1 MNRCVIFLITMI
13 YFMNNDHTGC
23 AQEAPKPGDRKAAVA
38 GRFYPGTETELRSKL
53 QSLFANA
60 KPRTHENIRA
70 LIAPHAG
77 YVFSGEVAASGYN
90 QVDPGKNYDNVFLI
104 ASSHQ
109 HHFDGASVYTA
120 GDYITPLGRVK
131 VNTTIARQLIRESSY
146 FSYHPRAD
154 ITEHST
160 EVHVPFLQYH
170 LKPGFMLIP
179 IVVGTQSNQ
188 TCRHIAQ
195 ALKPY
200 FTDDNL
206 FVISTD
212 FSHYPSYTDAL
223 EADQLTCEA
232 IVTGSP
238 EDLTGFLEN
247 YGKKEIPNLS
257 TNLCSWTSVLILL
270 EMISET
276 DGLSIS
282 PVQYKN
288 SGDSPYGDKTGVVGY
303 WSLVV
308 SGQSTTF
315 SFTTE
320 EKKRL
325 LALARNTIEDYLKG
339 KGIPAV
345 NIQDYSGKLAM
356 HAGAFVSLKK
366 SGDLRGCIGSFHS
379 GIPLYEVVEKMA
391 VASATQDSRFSPV
404 TLKELSTL
412 EIEISVLSPMKKIQS
427 IKEIIPGKHG
437 IYIKKGYA
445 SGTFLPQVATE
456 TGWNTEEFLGHCSR
470 DKAGIGWDG
479 WKDAEIYTY
488 EAAVFSEK
496 EFNGRK

>member
-1 MNRCVIFLITMI
+1 MNRCILFLFAMI
-13 YFMNNDHTGC
+13 YFMHNDHAGC
-23 AQEAPKPGDRKAAVA
+23 AQEAPGPGDRKAAVA
-38 GRFYPGTETELRSKL
+38 GRFYPGTGTELRSTL
-53 QSLFANA
+53 QSLFAKA
-60 KPRTHENIRA
+60 KPRAHDNVRA

-90 QVDPGKNYDNVFLI
+90 QVDPGKTYDNVFLI

-109 HHFDGASVYTA
+109 HHFDGASVYTE

-131 VNTTIARQLIRESSY
+131 VNKTIAGQLIRDSRF
-146 FSYHPRAD
+146 FSYHPQAD
-154 ITEHST
+154 RTEHST

-179 IVVGTQSNQ
+179 IVVGTQSEQ
-188 TCRHIAQ
+188 TCRQIAR

-200 FTDDNL
+200 FTEKNL

-212 FSHYPSYTDAL
+212 FSHYPSYTDAV

-232 IVTGSP
+232 IVAGSP
-238 EDLTGFLEN
+238 EDLTRFLEN
-247 YGKKEIPNLS
+247 YKKKEIPNLS
-257 TNLCSWTSVLILL
+257 TNLCSWTSVLTLL
-270 EMISET
+270 EIVRET
-276 DGLSIS
+276 EGLSIS

-288 SGDSPYGDKTGVVGY
+288 SGDSPYGDKAGVVGY

-308 SGQSTTF
+308 SGQSTPF

-320 EKKRL
+320 EQKKL
-325 LALARNTIEDYLKG
+325 LSLARKTLEQYLGG
-339 KGIPAV
+339 KGFPEV
-345 NIQDYSGKLAM
+345 NKQDYSGKLAM

-366 SGDLRGCIGSFHS
+366 RGELRGCIGSFH
-379 GIPLYEVVEKMA
+379 GDIPLYEVVGKMA

-427 IKEIIPGKHG
+427 TNEIIPGKHG

-456 TGWNTEEFLGHCSR
+456 TGWNTTEFLGHCSR

-488 EAAVFSEK
+488 EAAVFGEK